1 MATRNRSL
9 PGTTWQLGPPAV
21 GGLGEQQLSL
31 HSHVLLLSKFPL
43 SRTDTHVSFSVS
55 QRNHSK
61 NWIVKIPELFFLSV
75 NAPNVYVTGLLNHRP
90 GRAGA
95 PGGDGCW
102 LGGSGGPRGG
112 CPSWCQPWLCR
123 WGGGSS
129 ARSLCPWLQ
138 PLLAAAR
145 GTRLLL
151 RGLGL
156 LYPNLR
162 AWGQKSSR
170 LISPTSLLF
179 PNLLPGNAWDFTSLR
194 LISIQLPCQS
204 MRGGRKDN
212 HKDKR

>member
-1 MATRNRSL
+1 M
-9 PGTTWQLGPPAV
+9 
-21 GGLGEQQLSL
+21 
-31 HSHVLLLSKFPL
+31 
-43 SRTDTHVSFSVS
+43 
-55 QRNHSK
+55 
-61 NWIVKIPELFFLSV
+61 

-90 GRAGA
+90 GSSLELLEEMGAGREA
-95 PGGDGCW
+95 VGDPGD
-102 LGGSGGPRGG
+102 RRG

-129 ARSLCPWLQ
+129 ARSPCPRLQ
-138 PLLAAAR
+138 PLLVAAH

-156 LYPNLR
+156 WYPNLR

-179 PNLLPGNAWDFTSLR
+179 PNLLPGNAWDFTSLH
-194 LISIQLPCQS
+194 LIGIQLPCQS